1 MVRIQLELPEEQV
14 HALDKLMEKI
24 NLRTRKDLFNNALTL
39 LEWAVK
45 EKSAGRTIASI
56 DDESKRVKELLM
68 PILEGVPALK
78 SRSNISKVSLVGTK
92 IKRMRTK
99 AAF

>member
-1 MVRIQLELPEEQV
+1 
-14 HALDKLMEKI
+14 MEKI

-56 DDESKRVKELLM
+56 DDESKSVKELLM

-78 SRSNISKVSLVGTK
+78 LRSNISKVSLVGTK

>member
-1 MVRIQLELPEEQV
+1 MIRIQLELPEEQV
-14 HALDKLMEKI
+14 QSLDKLMETI

-56 DDESKRVKELLM
+56 DDESKRIKELLM
-68 PILEGVPALK
+68 PVLESVPALK
-78 SRSNISKVSLVGTK
+78 SRSKTVLVAS
-92 IKRMRTK
+92 R
-99 AAF
+99 

>member
-14 HALDKLMEKI
+14 QALDRLMETI

-45 EKSAGRTIASI
+45 EKRAGRSIASI
-56 DDESKRVKELLM
+56 DDGTKRIKELLM
-68 PILEGVPALK
+68 PILESVPALK
-78 SRSNISKVSLVGTK
+78 SRGKNSSATLVGSK
-92 IKRMRTK
+92 
-99 AAF
+99 

>member
-78 SRSNISKVSLVGTK
+78 ARSNIPKVSLVGSK

>member
-14 HALDKLMEKI
+14 QALDKLMEKI

-45 EKSAGRTIASI
+45 EKSAG
-56 DDESKRVKELLM
+56 LLV
-68 PILEGVPALK
+68 PI
-78 SRSNISKVSLVGTK
+78 
-92 IKRMRTK
+92 
-99 AAF
+99 